1 MKKNKKLWK
10 ILGGVIGIGAIACV
24 IPACVVSCGSS
35 SNTSTNT
42 TQTQSSSAST
52 NSYLNT
58 NPNYTF
64 NPNSTPNSNYANELA
79 TSTPFDFYLGGVDT
93 PNTNINQSTDTITIN
108 LSLNHLQSNSAVLT
122 SYSTTPT
129 LIAIVPKENSSVMV
143 ADATQA
149 IPFSPSHPLL
159 IQTLRGAPLQ
169 IVSTWPEKTIGL
181 GLSFTVDGKDNDF
194 VFTVPSPYQSDEY
207 DFNNV
212 LNQFTIDENGT
223 DYQINLTA
231 DFTPYVVNMS
241 APLTASDFKNAL
253 SQPMTSNPEIEGATY
268 IKGESYQSYYT
279 TNYSILSQPT
289 MNIDGDDGVPGGIP
303 VPTPTVNHHDTWLP
317 DGFPSMIYQDGIGGT
332 LYLYNGGFNLITYDN
347 MTCQQW
353 QTLVM
358 DLLKPYAPTS
368 K

>member
-93 PNTNINQSTDTITIN
+93 PNTNINQSTETININ
-108 LSLNHLQSNSAVLT
+108 LSLNHLKSNSAVLT

-159 IQTLRGAPLQ
+159 IQTLRSAPLQ
-169 IVSTWPEKTIGL
+169 IVSPYPEQLGL
-181 GLSFTVDGKDNDF
+181 RLSFTVDGKDNDF
-194 VFTVPSPYQSDEY
+194 VFTVPSQYGEY
-207 DFNNV
+207 DFNNF

-253 SQPMTSNPEIEGATY
+253 SQPMTNNPEIEGATY
-268 IKGESYQSYYT
+268 IQGESYQRYYT

-289 MNIDGDDGVPGGIP
+289 MTIDGESGAGGIP

-317 DGFPSMIYQDGIGGT
+317 FWFPRIIYENGIGRE
-332 LYLYNGGFNLITYDN
+332 LYLYNGGVSLITYND

-353 QTLVM
+353 QTLIM

>member
-129 LIAIVPKENSSVMV
+129 LIAIVPKENSSFMV

-169 IVSTWPEKTIGL
+169 IVSRTYPEQIGL
-181 GLSFTVDGKDNDF
+181 RLSFTVDGKDNDF
-194 VFTVPSPYQSDEY
+194 VFTVPSYLGGEY

-268 IKGESYQSYYT
+268 IQGESYQSYYT

-289 MNIDGDDGVPGGIP
+289 MTIDGESGPGGIP

-317 DGFPSMIYQDGIGGT
+317 EGFPSMIYQNGIDEA
-332 LYLYNGGFNLITYDN
+332 LYLYNGGFSLITYN
-347 MTCQQW
+347 GMTCQQW
-353 QTLVM
+353 QTLIM

>member
-93 PNTNINQSTDTITIN
+93 PNTNINQSTETININ
-108 LSLNHLQSNSAVLT
+108 LSLNHLKSNSAVLT

-159 IQTLRGAPLQ
+159 IQTLRSAPLQ
-169 IVSTWPEKTIGL
+169 IVSPYPEQLGL
-181 GLSFTVDGKDNDF
+181 RLSFTVDGKDNDF
-194 VFTVPSPYQSDEY
+194 VFTVPSQYDGEY
-207 DFNNV
+207 DFNNF
-212 LNQFTIDENGT
+212 LSQFTIDENGT

-268 IKGESYQSYYT
+268 IQGESYQSYYT

-289 MNIDGDDGVPGGIP
+289 MTIGGESGAGGIP

-317 DGFPSMIYQDGIGGT
+317 GGFPSMIYENGIGGE
-332 LYLYNGGFNLITYDN
+332 LYLYNGGFSLITYND

-353 QTLVM
+353 QTLIM